1 MTGLEKI
8 ISQIEYESNDRCKSI
23 ISQAEENAKG
33 IIEKA
38 EQQAKE
44 IICNAEA
51 NAAKKAED
59 IKQSAASSAELGK
72 SKVILKAKLEVIDD
86 MLGKALASIKSLD
99 DKEYFEIIKTLI
111 ANNAKEGEGVLRL
124 SDSDVNRLPK
134 DFISS
139 VNSELGK
146 GKSVILGDS
155 TNTDGGFVL
164 VYGDI
169 DINCSFDAI
178 AASKRD
184 ELRDALNALLFS

>member
-38 EQQAKE
+38 EEQAKN
-44 IICNAEA
+44 IIGNAEA

-59 IKQSAASSAELGK
+59 IKQSAVSSAELGK
-72 SKVILKAKLEVIDD
+72 SKVILKAKLETIDD

-99 DKEYFEIIKTLI
+99 DKEYFEVIKTLI
-111 ANNAKEGEGVLRL
+111 INNAKEGEGVLRL

>member
-99 DKEYFEIIKTLI
+99 DKEYFEVIKTLI
-111 ANNAKEGEGVLRL
+111 INNAKEGEGVLRL